1 MRFNPTNNT
10 TYKRY
15 TLCSVGRTC
24 TRSEMDIEVTPV
36 TAVMG
41 TTFIAVDPS
50 GIITAI
56 PDFTHAG
63 KWSVKLKLTLGSSPN

>member
-1 MRFNPTNNT
+1 
-10 TYKRY
+10 
-15 TLCSVGRTC
+15 
-24 TRSEMDIEVTPV
+24 MDIEVTPV

-41 TTFIAVDPS
+41 TTFITVDPS

-63 KWSVKLKLTLGSSPN
+63 KWSVKVKLTLGSSPN